1 MDAENLLV
9 TKALQ
14 TSHLSEVVARGIEP
28 DHFLDDESHDVYAW
42 AIEHMRRYSQAP
54 TMAAAKREFPR
65 WKPHLTKDPLAYCI
79 DQFIDHVRFYSAVE
93 GMRMFAEQLDNPDQI
108 GEVETHAWEMF
119 QQITEAIPAPRA
131 TRLSEGKKRKE
142 DYYKRQQDGT
152 QKGIAVGI
160 PSIDAITL
168 GIQPH
173 EFVIWSGP
181 SGSGKTTAQ
190 EYTAFN
196 SYLQGR
202 TALFISLE
210 NDAEQVRRKMEVFL
224 THVSAHALK
233 ALKLEGEDE
242 KKWTDM
248 LTRCEADAAEKD
260 VVIVGDIR
268 NCSVAKV
275 AAEQQRYGPGI
286 VVVDYL
292 EMMREGRNMSHW
304 ESVQEAGRGLKQLA
318 RVTRTPY
325 VTGTQISRDSGETA
339 YQSAQK
345 IADMLFVLHP
355 PNDDNIQE
363 GQMGVE
369 LRKYRDGPSRKFV
382 LLDWDLEHGLIEEHP
397 DTSTFLKE
405 RPKLGAK
412 RKASPN
418 GKGAVR
424 ANLRAVRERLAKE
437 R

>member
-9 TKALQ
+9 TKAIQSGKLA
-14 TSHLSEVVARGIEP
+14 EVVARGVEA
-28 DHFLDDESHDVYAW
+28 DQFLDDEAHDIYAW
-42 AIEHMRRYSQAP
+42 AVKHMRQYGQPP
-54 TMAAAKREFPR
+54 TMAATKREYPR
-65 WKPHLTKDPLAYCI
+65 WKPHLTKDPIEYCI
-79 DQFIDHVRFYSAVE
+79 DYFIDHVRYYSAVE
-93 GMRMFAEQLDNPDQI
+93 GMRRFSERLDNPEEI
-108 GEVETHAWEMF
+108 REIETYAWEMF
-119 QQITEAIPAPRA
+119 QQIVEAVPAPRA
-131 TRLSEGKKRKE
+131 TRLSEGKKHKEGYYRRKE
-142 DYYKRQQDGT
+142 KGQQL
-152 QKGIAVGI
+152 GIQVGI
-160 PSIDAITL
+160 PSIDAVTL

-173 EFVIWSGP
+173 EFVIFAGP

-196 SYLQGR
+196 AYIQGKS
-202 TALFISLE
+202 ALFISLE
-210 NDAEQVRRKMEVFL
+210 NDAEQVLRKLHVFL

-233 ALKLEGEDE
+233 ALSLDEGDEETWVAMLE
-242 KKWTDM
+242 
-248 LTRCEADAAEKD
+248 RCETAEQD

-286 VVVDYL
+286 IVVDYL

-318 RVTRTPY
+318 RVSRCPV

-355 PNDDNIQE
+355 PHPESDIDD

-369 LRKYRDGPSRKFV
+369 LRKYRDGPSRKYV
-382 LLDWDLEHGLIEEHP
+382 KMQWDLENGLIEEIP
-397 DTSTFLKE
+397 QTATFMKE
-405 RPKLGAK
+405 RPKLGRK
-412 RKASPN
+412 RVNSN
-418 GKGAVR
+418 GRGPANIAGAR
-424 ANLRAVRERLAKE
+424 KLTKE